1 METSVR
7 PLVQP
12 SLLVTERGLTLLS
25 LTDNWNRSSH
35 PMTVDTFGKWQ
46 IVIPPTSTGVAIPHD
61 SKVKIHFKLADGST
75 GDRVPA
81 WA

>member
-1 METSVR
+1 
-7 PLVQP
+7 
-12 SLLVTERGLTLLS
+12 
-25 LTDNWNRSSH
+25 
-35 PMTVDTFGKWQ
+35 MTVDTFGKWQ
-46 IVIPPTSTGVAIPHD
+46 IIVPPISTGVAIPHD